1 MGQKLYIF
9 DDGKGEFGPLADR
22 RAIFE
27 MRTGAI
33 TIRERIERTLGTKVS
48 GVWVKDGLYEVM
60 TERVKGDD
68 WGDGVVVNE
77 LVGGGD
83 DGEEVWMAVNGR
95 WNAVQDIDTVKEFM
109 STGLEN
115 FNGIGCGALVDRRS
129 GDVIAMKGKG
139 EVVSRFLSG
148 GFPYPHGGA
157 SVRMIGGSD
166 VRTLLERPWHA
177 LDEMPDALLLDLA
190 AIELPVIKESDH
202 VNITAHGSHEMRV
215 ASSAKLLPY
224 TVVDATYGPVV
235 IDEGA
240 EINPL
245 TVLQGPCY
253 VGPNSVL
260 VSHTSIRR
268 NTVIGPWCKVGGE
281 ISGVV
286 MQGYSNKVHD
296 GFLGMAMI
304 GEWVNLGANTN
315 VSNLKNTYGKVR
327 IRLREELEVEDSGR
341 QFQGPIVGDFVRTG
355 IGTRVNTGAVL
366 GSGCMFAGSHFT
378 PKYAKPFGFY
388 TDGPDGMVRSAYE
401 WDKFVMTA
409 KLMMERRGVMLTGA
423 EEKLLREIF
432 EKANHGG

>member
-33 TIRERIERTLGTKVS
+33 SIRERIERTLGLKAS
-48 GVWVKDGLYEVM
+48 GVWVKGNLLEVM
-60 TERVKGDD
+60 AERVGRE
-68 WGDGVVVNE
+68 VVVNE
-77 LVGGGD
+77 PVEGQ
-83 DGEEVWMAVNGR
+83 GEWIAVNGR
-95 WNAVQDIDTVKEFM
+95 WNAVNYVDDVKQLMNTPMEK
-109 STGLEN
+109 
-115 FNGIGCGALVDRRS
+115 FNGMGSGVLVDRRS
-129 GDVIAMKGKG
+129 GDVIAMKATSDALSK
-139 EVVSRFLSG
+139 FLLS

-157 SVRMIGGSD
+157 SVRMIGGSSE
-166 VRTLLERPWHA
+166 RTMLERPWHV
-177 LDEMPDALLLDLA
+177 LDEMPDALLVDLA

-253 VGPNSVL
+253 IGPNAVL

-281 ISGVV
+281 ISGVI

-296 GFLGMAMI
+296 GFLGMAI
-304 GEWVNLGANTN
+304 LGEWVNLGANTN
-315 VSNLKNTYGKVR
+315 VSNLKNTYGHVR
-327 IRLREELEVEDSGR
+327 IRLREELEVEDSDR
-341 QFQGPIVGDFVRTG
+341 QFQGPIIGDYVRTG

-366 GSGCMFAGSHFT
+366 GTGCMFAGSHFT

-388 TDGPDGMVRSAYE
+388 TDGPDGMIRSEYD
-401 WDKFVMTA
+401 WDKFVDTA
-409 KLMMERRGVMLTGA
+409 KMMMARRNVTHSDA
-423 EEKLLREIF
+423 EMKLLREIF
-432 EKANHGG
+432 EKANHS